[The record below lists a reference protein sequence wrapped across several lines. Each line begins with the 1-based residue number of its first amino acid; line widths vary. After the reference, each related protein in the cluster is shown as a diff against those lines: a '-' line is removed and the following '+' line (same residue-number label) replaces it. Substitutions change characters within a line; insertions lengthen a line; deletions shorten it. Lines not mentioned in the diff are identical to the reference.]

1 MINNY
6 FKSESDLCFK
16 DLDNER
22 KLDNKRSSM
31 DTIREHE
38 FDEKSVL
45 FLINLQQ
52 YLIKSYKEELVNMK
66 TKLDQCSHNIESLKT
81 CNDFNVNTLT
91 DALIHQEEDK
101 VHFKNAVLFMKNRYD
116 IILSQMETI

>member
-22 KLDNKRSSM
+22 KLENKRSSM
-31 DTIREHE
+31 DTIREQD

-52 YLIKSYKEELVNMK
+52 HLIKSYKDELAQMK
-66 TKLDQCSHNIESLKT
+66 TKLNQCSHNIESLKS
-81 CNDFNVNTLT
+81 CNNFNVNTLT

-116 IILSQMETI
+116 IILSQLETL